1 MSIYDTAHIYSFLFS
16 VGRGMLDVSFYSVI
30 YPGSAHRA
38 YWGKQDERRNSAG
51 AGPDWLYISARW
63 RSTVGKIRT
72 AVAAAALLM
81 VTACGGG
88 SDSGSE
94 SGSTAGGGGGE
105 LTEVTVGVIPITD
118 VAPIYRGVQE
128 GFFEEEGLKLTL
140 TPAQGGAAIVPAVVS
155 GDMNFGFSNVTS
167 MIIARSQGLP
177 IQIVANGNAST
188 GDRDEDFAGVM
199 VAGDSDVQEITD
211 LEGKSV
217 AVNTLNNISD
227 NTISAAVAESGGD
240 PSTIDY
246 VEMPFPDM
254 RAALDS
260 GNVDAIAA
268 VEPFVTL
275 AEEDGARMVLS
286 NYAYPV
292 EDLTVAVYF
301 SSESMIQENP
311 EVVDSFQAAMQRS
324 LEFAE
329 ENPDAVRA
337 ILPEYTELDQGL
349 IEQLTLPR
357 YPAEINRDSVREL
370 AELAVEN
377 GMIEEVPDL
386 DELLPE
392 QE

>member
-1 MSIYDTAHIYSFLFS
+1 M
-16 VGRGMLDVSFYSVI
+16 
-30 YPGSAHRA
+30 
-38 YWGKQDERRNSAG
+38 K
-51 AGPDWLYISARW
+51 
-63 RSTVGKIRT
+63 KIRA
-72 AVAAAALLM
+72 AVAATALLM

-94 SGSTAGGGGGE
+94 SGSTAGGDSGE
-105 LTEVTVGVIPITD
+105 LTPVTVGVIPITD
-118 VAPIYRGVQE
+118 VAPIYLGVQE
-128 GFFEEEGLKLTL
+128 GFFEEEGLELTL

-155 GDMNFGFSNVTS
+155 GDMDFGFSNVTS

-177 IQIVANGNAST
+177 IQIVANGNSST

-199 VAGDSDVQEITD
+199 VAGDSDIQEITD
-211 LEGKSV
+211 LEGKSI

-254 RAALDS
+254 GAALDS

-275 AEEDGARMVLS
+275 AGENGARMVLS

-301 SSESMIQENP
+301 SSESMMQENP

-329 ENPDAVRA
+329 SNPDAVRA

-349 IEQLTLPR
+349 IEQLTLPK

-377 GMIEEVPDL
+377 GMIEEVPNL

>member
-1 MSIYDTAHIYSFLFS
+1 M
-16 VGRGMLDVSFYSVI
+16 
-30 YPGSAHRA
+30 
-38 YWGKQDERRNSAG
+38 K
-51 AGPDWLYISARW
+51 
-63 RSTVGKIRT
+63 KIRA

-94 SGSTAGGGGGE
+94 SGSTGGGDSGE
-105 LTEVTVGVIPITD
+105 LTPVTVGVIPITD
-118 VAPIYRGVQE
+118 VAPIYLGVQE
-128 GFFEEEGLKLTL
+128 GFFEEEGLELTL

-155 GDMNFGFSNVTS
+155 GDMDFGFSNVTS

-177 IQIVANGNAST
+177 IQIVANGNSST

-199 VAGDSDVQEITD
+199 VAGDSDIQEITD
-211 LEGKSV
+211 LEGKSI

-227 NTISAAVAESGGD
+227 NTIRAGVGESGGD

-301 SSESMIQENP
+301 SSESMLQENP

-329 ENPDAVRA
+329 ANPDAVRA

-349 IEQLTLPR
+349 IEQLTLPQ

-386 DELLPE
+386 DDLLPE